1 MTKLSTAQSIAADL
15 TAMERVLL
23 LCIGS
28 DTEWRTAGISPATPQ
43 QMMLR
48 GLIER
53 DGSADRFTLTHQG
66 RAVVEV
72 LMMKAATRG

>member
-1 MTKLSTAQSIAADL
+1 MAKLPTAESIAAGL

-28 DTEWRTAGISPATPQ
+28 DTDWRTAGISPAPPQ
-43 QMMLR
+43 QMMIR

-53 DGSADRFTLTHQG
+53 EGSADRFTLTDQG
-66 RAVVEV
+66 RAAIEV
-72 LMMKAATRG
+72 LMMKVATRQ